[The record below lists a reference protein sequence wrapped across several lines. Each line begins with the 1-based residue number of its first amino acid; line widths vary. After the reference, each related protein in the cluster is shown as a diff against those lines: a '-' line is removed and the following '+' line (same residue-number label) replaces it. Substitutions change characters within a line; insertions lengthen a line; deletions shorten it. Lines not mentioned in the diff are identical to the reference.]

1 MRHDDDHDSR
11 CSRQTSLTHAGV
23 SRRAAIQAGSIGLL
37 GLGMNHVAGLK
48 ALAREMPSPAA
59 PLPDANS
66 FKAVIYIFLSGGLAQ
81 HDSFDPK
88 PDAPDNVRGEFA
100 PIATR
105 TPGIQICEHLPML
118 AACSDKWALV
128 RSLTHPY
135 NEHSIGHHVMLTGR
149 TEQPV
154 GFDGNRPTPND
165 FPAIASVVNGVVPV
179 RNNLP
184 PAAVL
189 PEKLIH
195 VTGRTIPGQFAGQ
208 MGWKHDSWFI
218 EASQFKDTKY
228 IHGAFPEYGFQR
240 WEGPNN
246 PADYVF
252 EAPQLELPKGVLHDR
267 FEGRLQLLRT
277 LDQQRR
283 HLDMAGQ
290 VREFDQLRQ
299 TAVSMLC
306 DGRVHKAVDVHSAP
320 SALRDRYGRNSFG
333 WSLLMARQLVEAG
346 VSLVQV
352 NLGNDESWDTHE
364 KAFPNLK
371 NYLLPPTDRAVSA
384 LIEDLDQRG
393 LLDDVLIVM
402 AGEFGRTPKVFTF
415 KGAKSNLP
423 GRDHWGAVQ
432 SVFFAGGGV
441 KGGTVIGSSDRIG
454 GYPATDPQKP
464 ENMAAT
470 IYDALRLPR
479 TITWQDR
486 LDRPHHVYHG
496 EPIKGLT

>member
-1 MRHDDDHDSR
+1 MHTTHL
-11 CSRQTSLTHAGV
+11 TSSQQASASGLAHGPV
-23 SRRAAIQAGSIGLL
+23 SRRTAIQAGSIGLL
-37 GLGMNHVAGLK
+37 GLGMNHVAGLR
-48 ALAREMPSPAA
+48 ACAA
-59 PLPDANS
+59 ETVPRPGGRH
-66 FKAVIYIFLSGGLAQ
+66 KAVIFIFLSGGLSQ

-88 PDAPDNVRGEFA
+88 PEAPDHIRGEFA
-100 PIATR
+100 PIATQ
-105 TPGIQICEHLPML
+105 TPGFHICEHLPLL
-118 AACSDKWALV
+118 AAHSNKWALV

-149 TEQPV
+149 SEQPV
-154 GFDGNRPTPND
+154 GFDSTRPTAHD
-165 FPAIASVVNGVVPV
+165 FPSLASVVNGLVPP

-189 PEKLIH
+189 PEKLVH

-228 IHGAFPEYGFQR
+228 VHGAFPQYGFQR
-240 WEGPNN
+240 WEGASN
-246 PADYVF
+246 PPDYVF
-252 EAPQLELPKGVLHDR
+252 EAPRLELPQGVLHDR
-267 FEGRLQLLRT
+267 FNSRLELLQT
-277 LDQQRR
+277 LDYQRR
-283 HLDMAGQ
+283 QLDAATRW
-290 VREFDQLRQ
+290 REFDQLRAS
-299 TAVSMLC
+299 AVSLLNN
-306 DGRVHKAVDVHSAP
+306 GRVHTALDVHRAP
-320 SALRDRYGRNSFG
+320 EPLQERYGKNSFG

-352 NLGNDESWDTHE
+352 NLGNNESWDTHE
-364 KAFPNLK
+364 KIFPNLK

-415 KGAKSNLP
+415 PGAKSKLP

-432 SVFFAGGGV
+432 SVLFAGGGV
-441 KGGTVIGSSDRIG
+441 KGGTVIGSSDRQG
-454 GYPATDPQKP
+454 AYPNSAPQQP

-470 IYDALRLPR
+470 IYQALGLPQ
-479 TITWQDR
+479 TVYWKDS

-496 EPIKGLT
+496 EPIAGLT